1 MMNNMEELYKIA
13 ERLRTQDNRCTCD
26 AMFCVQVKKVQYGM
40 NTDWCDDYVW
50 IDTYDGCWEVDAP
63 EDEEETDTIFKT
75 GKFEYWETVMVAF
88 TEEGCKEYLKFNGHN
103 HRGETRIY
111 TESFRRCPEMIAI
124 REYLLS
130 LNKIPLTSS

>member
-1 MMNNMEELYKIA
+1 
-13 ERLRTQDNRCTCD
+13 
-26 AMFCVQVKKVQYGM
+26 VQVKKVQYGM